1 MARPGGWLPPSKTS
15 GLYYVNL
22 APKAPWEFCCCNKTS
37 EEGRKKRQHDGIQNN
52 AVKAHREIKTFIV
65 RLLYGASGGH
75 AKKRADIT
83 KRRVKPWLPGAH
95 ELTQTIFL
103 IKEYGC
109 PVLSHWGLSISI
121 LCVLFLTA
129 GIR

>member
-1 MARPGGWLPPSKTS
+1 MPPKLPGNSAVVIKHQKRG
-15 GLYYVNL
+15 
-22 APKAPWEFCCCNKTS
+22 E
-37 EEGRKKRQHDGIQNN
+37 KKRQHDGIQNN

-75 AKKRADIT
+75 AEKRADIT